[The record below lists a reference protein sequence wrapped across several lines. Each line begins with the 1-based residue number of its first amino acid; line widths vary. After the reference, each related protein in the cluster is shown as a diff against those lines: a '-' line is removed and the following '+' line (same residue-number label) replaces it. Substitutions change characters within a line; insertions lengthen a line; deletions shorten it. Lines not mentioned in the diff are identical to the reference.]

1 MSALSKILPLLTS
14 REARRTTTERPTNV
28 LSATV
33 PPVCSSAADRADH
46 ASPPPS
52 FPFEIAPPFLPFC
65 EQEISW
71 CAYEL
76 VRAPRRNYR
85 RRWRPSRR
93 PVRPRS
99 TRRAYRRRLRRRSSS
114 SRRARPPRDPK
125 RQPHSIAVRNP
136 SASPM
141 REPEALH
148 TSPMSPSPAICVPK
162 AFSVLPT
169 PYTLPLKAI
178 AVLSTSFSPLEQ
190 S

>member
-1 MSALSKILPLLTS
+1 MSAPSKILPLLTS

-46 ASPPPS
+46 ASPPRPS
-52 FPFEIAPPFLPFC
+52 HLR
-65 EQEISW
+65 S
-71 CAYEL
+71 
-76 VRAPRRNYR
+76 R
-85 RRWRPSRR
+85 RRFSLFASRKDHGA
-93 PVRPRS
+93 PTSSYVRP
-99 TRRAYRRRLRRRSSS
+99 AGIIAAAGVPHV
-114 SRRARPPRDPK
+114 ARCGHGVLAARTDDDCAAEVLLHAGHGPHEIPK
-125 RQPHSIAVRNP
+125 RQSQRIAVRNP

-148 TSPMSPSPAICVPK
+148 TSPMSPSPEICAPK
-162 AFSVLPT
+162 TFFVLPT

>member
-1 MSALSKILPLLTS
+1 MSAPSKILPLLTS

-33 PPVCSSAADRADH
+33 PPVCSSAADSADLARLPPLPICDRA
-46 ASPPPS
+46 AV
-52 FPFEIAPPFLPFC
+52 PPFC
-65 EQEISW
+65 GQERSW

-178 AVLSTSFSPLEQ
+178 AVISTSFSPLEQ